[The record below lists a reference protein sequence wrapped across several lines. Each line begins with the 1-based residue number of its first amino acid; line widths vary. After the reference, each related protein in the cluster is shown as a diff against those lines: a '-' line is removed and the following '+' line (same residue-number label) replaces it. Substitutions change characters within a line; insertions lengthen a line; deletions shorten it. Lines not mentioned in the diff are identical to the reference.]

1 MSANAEMISLPHI
14 PNLSVEQAILVT
26 VRAAQQAMH
35 ALGSAQRES
44 VYESAMSKTLFYQNI
59 PFLTQCPTRKRAAPG
74 ISAATGPAD
83 MFIAGSLV
91 VELKAG
97 HSRIRREHID
107 QVMRYYAS
115 IAEEHKEVRDNELV
129 AMVINFK
136 RGADVVQLW
145 ESRRQ
150 IVTSL
155 HVDRSNI
162 SPFAL
167 LGTPTK
173 ESAPIEYED
182 MQ

>member
-1 MSANAEMISLPHI
+1 MPTNTEMISLPQI
-14 PNLSVEQAILVT
+14 PTLSVEQAILVT

-44 VYESAMSKTLFYQNI
+44 VYETAMSKTLFYQNI
-59 PFLTQCPTRKRAAPG
+59 PFLTQCHTRKRAAPG
-74 ISAATGPAD
+74 ITAATGPAD

-107 QVMRYYAS
+107 QVMRYHAS

-136 RGADVVQLW
+136 RGADIVQLW
-145 ESRRQ
+145 ESRQQ

-155 HVDRSNI
+155 HVDRHSTNA
-162 SPFAL
+162 FAL
-167 LGTPTK
+167 IGTPTK
-173 ESAPIEYED
+173 DPAPIEYED
-182 MQ
+182 GQ